1 MGKNKKLSIQEF
13 HFLYSYEPY
22 TQNRSQQQKQ
32 KLELLSKAIAAYG
45 DTYYNLKDKTRQVIE
60 MICWFSAEKGY
71 CFAKEDYFS
80 DRFGLAPRT
89 IRNIFRQ
96 LRDAGVIV
104 TVHRKSTTQNGLGA
118 AIHIF
123 IDHPYFHVWNKAF
136 ELVKCQ
142 AECQAENPE
151 IPCESKDK
159 DPKIV
164 STKNLSISKNLLKI
178 LRKKNRLD
186 DTYIPK
192 NVPEEFVAAVKPFFG
207 TAEEIYHLWGRVLL
221 GYKQYSLKNPVEFY
235 KEKAVE
241 SFKQAVFAYK
251 NRLIKKDF
259 SGYFYGILKNKF
271 GQQKA
276 EETFEDHPVFY
287 NWLEEDDEQ
296 PVNTISTKRSDSWRD
311 EIQRLMQRDE
321 QKLSGQEET
330 AYLPY

>member
-1 MGKNKKLSIQEF
+1 MGKNRKLSIQEF
-13 HFLYSYEPY
+13 QFLYSYEPY

-32 KLELLSKAIAAYG
+32 KLNLLSKVITAYG

-60 MICWFSAEKGY
+60 MVCWFSAEKGY

-89 IRNIFRQ
+89 VRNIFKQ
-96 LRDAGVIV
+96 LRDAGVIL
-104 TVHRKSTTQNGLGA
+104 TVHRHSTTQNGLGS

-123 IDHPYFHVWNKAF
+123 MDHPYFHIWNSAF

-142 AECQAENPE
+142 AECQAKNSE
-151 IPCESKDK
+151 IPCESKGEEQK
-159 DPKIV
+159 KV

-178 LRKKNRLD
+178 LRKKNGLD
-186 DTYIPK
+186 ETYIPE
-192 NVPEEFVAAVKPFFG
+192 NIPQEFISAVKPFFR
-207 TAEEIYHLWGRVLL
+207 TAEEVYHLWGRVVIS
-221 GYKQYSLKNPVEFY
+221 YKQSSLKNPVEFY
-235 KEKAVE
+235 QKKAVE

-271 GQQKA
+271 SQQKA
-276 EETFEDHPVFY
+276 EETFETHPILY
-287 NWLEEDDEQ
+287 NWLEEDMKRDQ
-296 PVNTISTKRSDSWRD
+296 NISPANENSSWRE

-321 QKLSGQEET
+321 QALSIQEK